1 MECNNFFQ
9 VIFITVAMNSRCSV
23 FYGPLCINHC
33 ADNHVMLHLSGNR
46 HAKITENTNQNCV
59 KLTKIFALYGWI
71 FQMFHQIIW
80 LQRQMVFFS
89 ERDSMFLMLEKC
101 LIIEN
106 HIFSLWTILNFFRLL
121 WGRKEE
127 KTNSVHQYNIIL
139 FQISTVWNN
148 LSSKLFSALR
158 KSDFSYL
165 SIGLTL

>member
-23 FYGPLCINHC
+23 FYGPLCINQC

-89 ERDSMFLMLEKC
+89 WKGFHVFDVRKMF
-101 LIIEN
+101 N
-106 HIFSLWTILNFFRLL
+106 HWKSYFQFMDNFEFFPTIVGQKRGKNKF
-121 WGRKEE
+121 G
-127 KTNSVHQYNIIL
+127 
-139 FQISTVWNN
+139 
-148 LSSKLFSALR
+148 SS
-158 KSDFSYL
+158 
-165 SIGLTL
+165 I